1 MIFKRLVRVPRSV
14 QKYVRGKNQ
23 EKGLKRQKKNTTETV
38 AQQEFNKHTV
48 RTERVKGNFASRF
61 NIYTLGIIR

>member
-1 MIFKRLVRVPRSV
+1 M
-14 QKYVRGKNQ
+14 RGKNQ
-23 EKGLKRQKKNTTETV
+23 EKGLTRQKKEQKNTTETV

>member
-1 MIFKRLVRVPRSV
+1 MHRSV

-23 EKGLKRQKKNTTETV
+23 EKGLKRQKKEQKNTTETV
-38 AQQEFNKHTV
+38 AQQELNKHTV